1 MRVLAALAL
10 CASAA
15 AAVACGSDNGGDPVD
30 SGMMVADTGIHP
42 DGGSGCLI
50 TPSFTSIYDN
60 VLKVNTCAQGGCHGV
75 AFQGDLAFNT
85 GKAAALAAVLGDTFN
100 TMGKVATPKLVV
112 PGNPA
117 TSFLYIKLNDPNV
130 PQGMMPLAAAKL
142 PDCQLKAIS
151 DWITAGALDN

>member
-15 AAVACGSDNGGDPVD
+15 ALVACGSDNGGDPVD
-30 SGMMVADTGIHP
+30 SGVMVTDTGVLP

-100 TMGKVATPKLVV
+100 ATGKTATPKLVV

-117 TSFLYIKLNDPNV
+117 MSFLYIKLTDANV

-151 DWITAGALDN
+151 DWISAGALDN